1 MSCFER
7 FCDWLNK
14 RFIPDVPIGSE
25 KSIIRD
31 LLTIGILQDVI
42 KEK

>member
-7 FCDWLNK
+7 FCDWLNIK
-14 RFIPDVPIGSE
+14 FIPDVPTSE